1 MKHDKFSARRR
12 QVLALGAV
20 SAGAITIPA
29 MAMTS
34 TMTSG
39 ESAEDQAGG
48 RTVVSGRVVGAT
60 DGRALSGAQIEI
72 WHVDPRG
79 AVAEGTREVATADG
93 DGRYFAVL
101 KGNPQRLQYRVSH
114 KDHTPKVTQLYV
126 SGARQ
131 RAVTMTRD
139 HAGVTRVSFEMML
152 APRNMMTAAGVP
164 DYVAL

>member
-1 MKHDKFSARRR
+1 MKHDHFSARRR

-20 SAGAITIPA
+20 SAGAVTLPA
-29 MAMTS
+29 LATTS
-34 TMTSG
+34 KDP
-39 ESAEDQAGG
+39 AEDPSGG

-60 DGRALSGAQIEI
+60 DGRGLAGAQIEI
-72 WHVDPRG
+72 WHVGPRG
-79 AVAEGTREVATADG
+79 TVADATREVTAADG

-114 KDHTPKVTQLYV
+114 KDHTSKVTQLYV

-139 HAGVTRVSFEMML
+139 HAGVTRVSFEMTL
-152 APRNMMTAAGVP
+152 APRNLTTAARAP
-164 DYVAL
+164 DVVAL